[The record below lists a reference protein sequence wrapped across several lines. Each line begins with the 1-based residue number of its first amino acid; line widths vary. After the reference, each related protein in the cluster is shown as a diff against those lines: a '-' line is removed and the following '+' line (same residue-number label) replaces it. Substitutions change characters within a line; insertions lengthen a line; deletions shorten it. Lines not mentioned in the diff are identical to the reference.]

1 MLEEVVS
8 EGSGKQAYIEG
19 YKVAGKTGVF
29 GLTCVIIAMKKR
41 YIMA

>member
-19 YKVAGKTGVF
+19 YKVAGKTGDTTYRMT
-29 GLTCVIIAMKKR
+29 GAK
-41 YIMA
+41 